1 MDMWGRRLVM
11 RRKVII
17 ILGAAVLAVGVPSA
31 RAQTFQSYG
40 CADGSKLIVG
50 YYPYDKRAHI
60 QLDGRAV
67 ALGRRLAISGKRYG
81 RGDIVLKVAKD
92 GAATLRHARR
102 PVTACSL
109 I

>member
-1 MDMWGRRLVM
+1 MRL
-11 RRKVII
+11 KVII
-17 ILGAAVLAVGVPSA
+17 TLGAAVLAMGA
-31 RAQTFQSYG
+31 GTACAQTFQSYG
-40 CADGSKLIVG
+40 CADGSKFVVG

-67 ALGRRLAISGKRYG
+67 ALGKRLALSGKRYG

>member
-1 MDMWGRRLVM
+1 M

-17 ILGAAVLAVGVPSA
+17 TLGAAVLAMGA
-31 RAQTFQSYG
+31 GTAYAQMFQSYG
-40 CADGSKLIVG
+40 CADGSKFIVG

-67 ALGRRLAISGKRYG
+67 ALGKRLALSGKRYG
-81 RGDIVLKVAKD
+81 RGDIVLKVAKN
-92 GAATLRHARR
+92 GSATLRHARR
-102 PVTACSL
+102 PVTACGP